1 MKKLILSSVVAVAI
15 FGGVSYA
22 KDSYIDDAINLAK
35 DAAVT
40 ATVEAVSSSVTTAT
54 TPTVITTVA
63 GTTCA
68 TLLAPALFGAA
79 AMVGAIWGVSM
90 MLKD

>member
-22 KDSYIDDAINLAK
+22 KDSYIDDAINLAR
-35 DAAVT
+35 DAA
-40 ATVEAVSSSVTTAT
+40 
-54 TPTVITTVA
+54 ITTTVNYVA
-63 GTTCA
+63 PSAAVA
-68 TLLAPALFGAA
+68 TASALGAT